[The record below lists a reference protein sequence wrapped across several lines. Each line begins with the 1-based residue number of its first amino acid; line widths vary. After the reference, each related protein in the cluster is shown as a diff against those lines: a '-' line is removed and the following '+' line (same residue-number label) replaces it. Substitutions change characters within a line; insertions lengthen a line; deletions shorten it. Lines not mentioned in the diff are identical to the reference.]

1 MRMFRLMWIPGLTL
15 LGGLLVGFLA
25 AGPGGGILGSVLGLM
40 MGLLLLTGRDAV
52 RPTSGAKTH
61 LEKDSVL
68 CIPKGQVAECSFV
81 REDERGRWVDVASCS
96 LCHPPEEIGCR
107 KRCLILMND
116 MVGPHSTAAT
126 A

>member
-1 MRMFRLMWIPGLTL
+1 MRMFRLIWVPGLTL
-15 LGGLLVGFLA
+15 LCGLLVGFVA
-25 AGPGGGILGSVLGLM
+25 AGPGGGVIGSVLGMM

-52 RPTSGAKTH
+52 RPTWRGKTH
-61 LEKDSVL
+61 LQSDRVL

-81 REDERGRWVDVASCS
+81 REDATGRWVDVASCS

-116 MVGPHSTAAT
+116 MVGPRSTTAT